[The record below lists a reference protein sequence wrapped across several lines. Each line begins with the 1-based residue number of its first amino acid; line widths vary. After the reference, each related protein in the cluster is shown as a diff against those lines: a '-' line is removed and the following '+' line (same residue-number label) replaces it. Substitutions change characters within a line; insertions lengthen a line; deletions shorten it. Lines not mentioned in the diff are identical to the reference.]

1 MADKGYQTMRGGVY
15 DILNHKFLTRGHT
28 FLKNDSDFAQIEKR
42 KASAKVFVPS
52 DWFLRWSGRPAAGA
66 PLRSLL
72 CNRKNLRT
80 IRISFV
86 LEQLY
91 HAPLVLKP
99 AKIQDLKK
107 MARHHIPHP
116 QRDFYLQMSG
126 EGDGGRETE
135 EEDDD

>member
-1 MADKGYQTMRGGVY
+1 MRGGVY

-86 LEQLY
+86 LGTLIDIFLL
-91 HAPLVLKP
+91 AIPFFVMFTGSTLVG
-99 AKIQDLKK
+99 
-107 MARHHIPHP
+107 ARKSTQFQARSHCCTYSDSEPW
-116 QRDFYLQMSG
+116 
-126 EGDGGRETE
+126 
-135 EEDDD
+135 